1 MGLLCVLLVS
11 AWSTGA
17 TAPNAMTANGVAQSP
32 VGKRKSVRAKFP
44 VPLPPMGA
52 AFILNLIGIS
62 VFILQSREER
72 KNIERLII
80 TAQVQ
85 NV

>member
-1 MGLLCVLLVS
+1 MGLLCALLVS

-17 TAPNAMTANGVAQSP
+17 TTQNAMIANGLAQSP
-32 VGKRKSVRAKFP
+32 VEKRKSVPAKFP
-44 VPLPPMGA
+44 VPLPTMGA
-52 AFILNLIGIS
+52 AFILNLIGIF
-62 VFILQSREER
+62 VFIPQSREER
-72 KNIERLII
+72 TNTERLII